1 MYFMALFSFSPNHTP
16 KTGTMLEYG
25 LFFGG
30 SEGRVHI
37 FSGRLVPPIESDMH
51 YFQQLSKA

>member
-25 LFFGG
+25 LFFCEVGERG
-30 SEGRVHI
+30 AHFSLEG
-37 FSGRLVPPIESDMH
+37 
-51 YFQQLSKA
+51 